1 VEHGWWRKTPR
12 TSFLRPLAK
21 PALGSLSAR
30 LGFVNEPSPEGSV
43 VDKTVLL
50 ACAASENVLLQDLLF
65 LKNHRAIIF
74 GMIYTFVGLGNPGEE
89 YVDTRHNAGRM
100 MLLWL
105 AKSEGAEWKTDKKL
119 NAQLAKINIGSNIG
133 KKIRGNVGSLRA
145 LLVLPDSYM
154 NNSGKSV
161 KPLIGSLKAAEKLM
175 VIYDDLDLP
184 FGSTKMSFNK
194 SSGGHKGLESI
205 IKALKTEKFAR
216 IRIGTSPTSPTGKL
230 RKPQGEEKVMK
241 HILGKFK
248 PDEMLVLKKLSK
260 KVNTA
265 LETFTTSG
273 LGAAMTEFN

>member
-1 VEHGWWRKTPR
+1 MT
-12 TSFLRPLAK
+12 
-21 PALGSLSAR
+21 
-30 LGFVNEPSPEGSV
+30 
-43 VDKTVLL
+43 
-50 ACAASENVLLQDLLF
+50 
-65 LKNHRAIIF
+65 
-74 GMIYTFVGLGNPGEE
+74 YTFVGLGNPGEE

-119 NAQLAKINIGSNIG
+119 NAQVAKIKLG
-133 KKIRGNVGSLRA
+133 KSLVV
-145 LLVLPDSYM
+145 LVLPDSFM

-161 KPLIGSLKAAEKLM
+161 KPLIASLKAAEKLM

-184 FGSTKMSFNK
+184 FGSSKMSFNK
-194 SSGGHKGLESI
+194 SSGGHRGLESV

-216 IRIGTSPTSPTGKL
+216 IRIGTSPTSPTGKM

-260 KVNTA
+260 KVAAA
-265 LETFTTSG
+265 LETFTASG
-273 LGAAMTEFN
+273 LGSAMTEFN